1 MENQEIKA
9 TWGQVVRVWWVWRNI
24 IAMIIAMIIGGV
36 IGALLGLVFGIMG
49 VPQNII
55 GIIAGIVGAIIG
67 LGVSLIPVKM
77 ILNKDFGKFRLE
89 LCQTRVKDHFFTQR

>member
-9 TWGQVVRVWWVWRNI
+9 TWGQVVRVWWALVWRNI
-24 IAMIIAMIIGGV
+24 IAVIIAMIIGGV

-55 GIIAGIVGAIIG
+55 EIIAGIVGAIIG

-77 ILNKDFGKFRLE
+77 ILNKDFGKFRLAIVPKHE
-89 LCQTRVKDHFFTQR
+89 